1 MRTPGFFLLA
11 AAALCL
17 TAPATL
23 RAQDH
28 DSNPQLREVPDDDA
42 ADDEREDPAPVTS
55 RRPRAAEGREV
66 DRSAR
71 RASLRRGGYYASFGV
86 GAGSEAVAS
95 LGAPSP
101 YFPSRVRPTVNIGF
115 GAGVGQALRVGFEG
129 FAWFNVTGDGAL
141 ETVTTA
147 MVGARVYPIPTSGLY
162 LRAAGGFGR
171 YGQDLLDD
179 YCDCSA
185 PIVQDY
191 GLAWAV
197 GGGFEVPAGNGL
209 WIGPSVEMIR
219 MNIDGPDGYRE
230 RVLNFGITL
239 TFDGHH

>member
-17 TAPATL
+17 TAPAAL

-42 ADDEREDPAPVTS
+42 ADDEREDPAPMTS
-55 RRPRAAEGREV
+55 RRPRAAEGRDV

-209 WIGPSVEMIR
+209 WIGPSLEMIR

>member
-1 MRTPGFFLLA
+1 MRTPGFFFLA

-17 TAPATL
+17 TAPAAL

-28 DSNPQLREVPDDDA
+28 EPNPQLREVPDDDA
-42 ADDEREDPAPVTS
+42 VEDERDDPAPVER
-55 RRPRAAEGREV
+55 RRPRGED
-66 DRSAR
+66 DRARARPDR
-71 RASLRRGGYYASFGV
+71 RAPLRRGGYYASVGV

-95 LGAPSP
+95 LGVPSP
-101 YFPSRVRPTVNIGF
+101 YVPSRVRPTVNIGF